1 MATAFLSFLEAVRRG
16 SGPVDAAYA
25 GWLMPRDQRELTILD
40 SSGAQRVRLPGWVR
54 DEIGDRIAEIISQTT
69 STKGRDRLAELARYY
84 LRPIGSKDLAAS
96 RATLSN
102 WRRDAAELVADQL
115 TAPHPSSLSFQLT
128 GLPRK
133 GERLSLESLAR
144 DPAVRWI
151 LHLDPQERDIAM
163 HRGLTD
169 AASEARDRAD
179 ARTLIGIALI
189 ASRLAPETNPE
200 PTHDF
205 DGTPLRG
212 LDGRKF
218 TRSRLAL
225 PLVLMCF
232 QRAALTAR
240 QPGQQ
245 PDRHAVLIT
254 GHRLVESACGLPAHS
269 GPLSSLDAEN
279 TFDPD
284 LLAEGITYAW
294 QMISTGEAKA
304 ILAALTRYA
313 ALASGMVSER
323 QHHDLA
329 LLSVAVAR
337 RHSDR
342 RALDIDLHHPAFR
355 SDSIDSILFQL
366 RFRREMLLLASHH
379 DPGSDWRPE
388 LRRMDDL
395 LVVRRRLLPTTQARR
410 LEKVQLHLQQGIL
423 LRQARE
429 LTAAG
434 QPMDTV
440 PPALTEDQIRGAIRA
455 IDDMIASMRESLRIA
470 DQDADQIT
478 AVNAHR
484 RKTEADGVVHLLSRV
499 SHPDALAGA
508 RRLRR
513 DLNRLDEVYSDQLA
527 DLRADVTVL
536 WLLAM
541 ADQAI
546 RHNET
551 EQARHYLTAA
561 VAELPEGIPHLAIRS
576 ASLAASI
583 GETELAKHLV
593 NKIPQSRTWPSY
605 LRHLVVRLRSIES

>member
-1 MATAFLSFLEAVRRG
+1 MGTAFLSFLEAVRRG
-16 SGPVDAAYA
+16 SGLVDADYA
-25 GWLMPRDQRELTILD
+25 GWLVPRDQRELAILD
-40 SSGAQRVRLPGWVR
+40 ASGAQCVRLPGWVR
-54 DEIGDRIAEIISQTT
+54 DEISDRIAEVISKTT
-69 STKGRDRLAELARYY
+69 SAKSRDRLAELTRYY

-102 WRRDAAELVADQL
+102 WRHDAAELVAEEL
-115 TAPHPSSLSFQLT
+115 TAPHSASLAFQLT
-128 GLPRK
+128 ALPRK
-133 GERLSLESLAR
+133 GERLGLESLAR

-151 LHLDPQERDIAM
+151 LRLHPQERDIAI
-163 HRGLTD
+163 HRGLAD
-169 AASEARDRAD
+169 AASEARDKAD
-179 ARTLIGIALI
+179 ARTLVGVALI

-200 PTHDF
+200 PTHDY

-225 PLVLMCF
+225 PLVLLCL
-232 QRAALTAR
+232 QRVALIAR

-245 PDRHAVLIT
+245 PDRHTVLIT
-254 GHRLVESACGLPAHS
+254 GHRLVESASGLPTQP

-279 TFDPD
+279 KFDPD

-294 QMISTGEAKA
+294 QMISTGDATA

-313 ALASGMVSER
+313 ALASGMMSER
-323 QHHDLA
+323 QHQDLA

-342 RALDIDLHHPAFR
+342 RALDIDLHHPTFR
-355 SDSIDSILFQL
+355 SDSTDLILFQL
-366 RFRREMLLLASHH
+366 RFRRERLLLASHH

-395 LVVRRRLLPTTQARR
+395 LVVRRRLLPATESRR
-410 LEKVQLHLQQGIL
+410 MEKVQLHLKQGIL

-440 PPALTEDQIRGAIRA
+440 PPTLTEGQIRSAIHA
-455 IDDMIASMRESLRIA
+455 IDDMIASMRKSFDIA

-499 SHPDALAGA
+499 PHPDALAGA

-527 DLRADVTVL
+527 DLRTDVTIL

-605 LRHLVVRLRSIES
+605 LKHLVVRLRSIEP